1 MTKRRKSMN
10 LDRLARMVQRGFQ
23 DAATKK
29 ELEGLATKKELE
41 GLATKRDLESLATKS
56 ELREVYEEVKT
67 LHADVRYIRNS
78 TRNLYLLER
87 DVEDLKL
94 RLTLVEKRVGSRR

>member
-1 MTKRRKSMN
+1 MN
-10 LDRLARMVQRGFQ
+10 LDQLARMVQRGFQ

-29 ELEGLATKKELE
+29 ELESLATKKDLE
-41 GLATKRDLESLATKS
+41 GLATKS
-56 ELREVYEEVKT
+56 ELREIYEEVKT

-94 RLTLVEKRVGSRR
+94 RLALVEKRSGLRR

>member
-1 MTKRRKSMN
+1 MKRRKSMN
-10 LDRLARMVQRGFQ
+10 LDQLARMVQRGFQ

-29 ELEGLATKKELE
+29 ELESLATKKDLE
-41 GLATKRDLESLATKS
+41 GLATKS
-56 ELREVYEEVKT
+56 ELREIYEEVKT

-94 RLTLVEKRVGSRR
+94 RLALVEKRSGLRR

>member
-1 MTKRRKSMN
+1 MKRRKSMN
-10 LDRLARMVQRGFQ
+10 LDQLARMVQRGFG

-29 ELEGLATKKELE
+29 ELEDLATKK
-41 GLATKRDLESLATKS
+41 DLENLATKS
-56 ELREVYEEVKT
+56 ELRIVYEEVKT

-87 DVEDLKL
+87 DVEDLKS
-94 RLTLVEKRVGSRR
+94 RLALVEKRVGYRR